1 MYKGGRKIKIKKKK
15 IRILKWKWTIN
26 WLINE
31 LVLLVL
37 CKGFQRSHLKI
48 VNVDVDVDVVV
59 VLCVYRNWSSKSKI
73 LHCLASSIFINIG
86 CVFWV
91 CLGRAEGG
99 REAWMRKRK
108 EIIPFHSIASFFSIV
123 HSFNYDSS
131 RRKKK
136 NSDVDHVPILW
147 NIPFWESQLQ
157 WLTW

>member
-1 MYKGGRKIKIKKKK
+1 M
-15 IRILKWKWTIN
+15 IN
-26 WLINE
+26 K

-108 EIIPFHSIASFFSIV
+108 EVIPFHSIASFFSIV

-136 NSDVDHVPILW
+136 EFRCRSRANIMKYSILGKSASMAYMVAHTHR
-147 NIPFWESQLQ
+147 F
-157 WLTW
+157 